1 MGGRRTSPGR
11 PPGLERGERNWRCYL
26 GPPNSWRRV
35 VLTGIGGGAAL
46 ALVAALIA
54 SVVGG
59 GGFGSLDKKEP
70 TAVAPVSN
78 SSDVADDT
86 QPPADVPVEE
96 PAVEEPVEAPTE
108 EPTVEE
114 PAADTPTEELLP
126 TDTPVKEAPTEVP
139 PAEGELQ

>member
-1 MGGRRTSPGR
+1 MGSRRTGPGR
-11 PPGLERGERNWRCYL
+11 PPGLERGERNWRRYL

-35 VLTGIGGGAAL
+35 IATGVGGGVAL

-54 SVVGG
+54 SAVGG
-59 GGFGSLDKKEP
+59 GGFGSLDKKQP

-96 PAVEEPVEAPTE
+96 PTVEAPVDVPTE

-114 PAADTPTEELLP
+114 APVDTPTEEVVP
-126 TDTPVKEAPTEVP
+126 TDTPVKEVPTEAP
-139 PAEGELQ
+139 PPDETQ